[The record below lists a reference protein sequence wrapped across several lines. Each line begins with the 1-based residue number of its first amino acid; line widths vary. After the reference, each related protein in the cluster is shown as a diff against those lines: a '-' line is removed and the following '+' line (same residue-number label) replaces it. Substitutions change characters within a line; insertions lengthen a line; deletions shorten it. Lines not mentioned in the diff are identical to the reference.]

1 MESIINNM
9 NQDSQDAYTLVSQ
22 LTVDKLEQLILYTAD
37 KYYNHIPV
45 ITDGIYDILVDFLRL
60 KNKKS
65 AILKKIGAPFNSKDK
80 VELPFYLGSMDKIK
94 PPSPK
99 LQTWINEYSAPY
111 IIGDKLDGISGL
123 LVYSQNKIKLYT
135 RGTATHGIDISFL
148 LSYLD
153 VPTYETILSVFP
165 KILKNNQYVAFRG
178 ELVISKNKFDK
189 NWANTMK
196 NSRNAVGG
204 LVHSKTLN
212 PLLAHDTDFVVYQLV
227 EPNYN
232 YSKQLEFI
240 KKLEFKIVHTKI
252 TDNLTF
258 EMLSAYL
265 LKRRTMSKYIIDGI
279 IVTNDKVHP
288 INTKGNPDHAFAF
301 KDVLEDQK
309 SLTAVEM
316 IEWNES
322 KDGYLIPTIIISPIN
337 IGGVTIKRVTGNNAK
352 FIVDNMIGVGS
363 KVEVIRSNDV
373 IPKIE
378 KVITKVQPILPKGT
392 NWMWSDSGVHIIS
405 TDKDSTDMKIKSLYH
420 FFSTLETVGLGEK
433 NIEKLYNANYNTI
446 EKILKLTKDNIINI
460 DGFKEKSA
468 DNIIKAIKKATTN
481 IPIAKLLVASN
492 KLGHGIGIERAK
504 NLTLKYSDI
513 LNNKKY
519 EKLSDIVFIN
529 MIKEIDGFD
538 DNCSSMFVSNYNDI
552 VIFYNSI
559 KTFITIE
566 TAVIK
571 ASGNKYNGK
580 KIVISGFRDKELEK
594 YILDEGGILANTIS
608 KNTDILVIK
617 DKSVSDTSKVIKA
630 KELGIKIYTLDEF
643 NKNNHYNL

>member
-65 AILKKIGAPFNSKDK
+65 AILKKIGAPVNSKDK

-123 LVYSQNKIKLYT
+123 LVYSQKKIKLYT

-309 SLTAVEM
+309 SLTTVEM